1 MAGLTS
7 PQAAKAA
14 LRRELLR
21 KRRQLPGRPEKD
33 RAIFQVITALP
44 QYRQARRLYLYVSTG
59 EEPDTRRL
67 LLAALQAGKEVY
79 APRCLERPGEMAF
92 LRITGEEDLAPGKFG
107 IYEPDPRRCPPAPE
121 GEEGLCL
128 VPGLAFDRSGFRLGY
143 GKGYY
148 DRFLAAH
155 PHLETVG
162 LCYGA
167 LLLPRLPA
175 APHDQRVRLVA
186 TEAGAIPC
194 AAQDQRPGK
203 ERML

>member
-1 MAGLTS
+1 MAELTS

-79 APRCLERPGEMAF
+79 APRCLECPGEMAF
-92 LRITGEEDLAPGKFG
+92 LRVTGEEDLAPGKFG

-121 GEEGLCL
+121 GEEGCAWC
-128 VPGLAFDRSGFRLGY
+128 PAWPSTGQGSGWAMEKAITTAF
-143 GKGYY
+143 
-148 DRFLAAH
+148 
-155 PHLETVG
+155 
-162 LCYGA
+162 
-167 LLLPRLPA
+167 
-175 APHDQRVRLVA
+175 
-186 TEAGAIPC
+186 
-194 AAQDQRPGK
+194 
-203 ERML
+203 

>member
-7 PQAAKAA
+7 PQGEKAA
-14 LRRELLR
+14 LRRELLQRRR
-21 KRRQLPGRPEKD
+21 KLSGRPEKD
-33 RAIFQVITALP
+33 RAIFRVITALP
-44 QYRQARRLYLYVSTG
+44 QYRQARRLYLYVSIG
-59 EEPDTRRL
+59 EEPGTRRL

-79 APRCLERPGEMAF
+79 VPRCLQQPGEMAF
-92 LRITGEEDLAPGKFG
+92 FRIAGEGDLSPGKFG
-107 IYEPDPRRCPPAPE
+107 IPEPDPARCPPAPD

-128 VPGLAFDRSGFRLGY
+128 VPGLAFDRLGFRLGY

-155 PHLETVG
+155 PNLEPVG

-186 TEAGAIPC
+186 MEAGAFPC
-194 AAQDQRPGK
+194 ASQGQRPGK
-203 ERML
+203 ERVL

>member
-1 MAGLTS
+1 MAELTS
-7 PQAAKAA
+7 PQAEKAA

-59 EEPDTRRL
+59 EEPDTRQL

-92 LRITGEEDLAPGKFG
+92 LRVTGEEDLAPGKFG

-155 PHLETVG
+155 P
-162 LCYGA
+162 
-167 LLLPRLPA
+167 
-175 APHDQRVRLVA
+175 Q
-186 TEAGAIPC
+186 
-194 AAQDQRPGK
+194 
-203 ERML
+203 

>member
-1 MAGLTS
+1 MAELTS

-79 APRCLERPGEMAF
+79 APP
-92 LRITGEEDLAPGKFG
+92 
-107 IYEPDPRRCPPAPE
+107 
-121 GEEGLCL
+121 
-128 VPGLAFDRSGFRLGY
+128 VPGVPGGD
-143 GKGYY
+143 
-148 DRFLAAH
+148 
-155 PHLETVG
+155 G
-162 LCYGA
+162 LPPRHRGGGPGA
-167 LLLPRLPA
+167 R
-175 APHDQRVRLVA
+175 
-186 TEAGAIPC
+186 
-194 AAQDQRPGK
+194 
-203 ERML
+203 